1 MSSSDLFLLIFLP
14 CCFLGRVDVIGEPR
28 IAAYVKPQKTGSQ
41 EQNESET
48 KATDAPKQ
56 FEIEEIGKSEEN
68 ETQNVLTNGSQM
80 VFPSPLTTGPLVSPK
95 VKSVCL

>member
-1 MSSSDLFLLIFLP
+1 M
-14 CCFLGRVDVIGEPR
+14 IGEPR

-80 VFPSPLTTGPLVSPK
+80 VSCQCPSSKRNVQGVF
-95 VKSVCL
+95 